1 MDGSGR
7 FWWHG
12 RITVLVPEFLHAIEP
27 KPEIVPVVGSDVL
40 LVQFVEGRVN
50 HPESDLFIHLE
61 SGIYLSRS
69 KVVCITPTDWFVQR
83 TPKEA
88 SLGAA

>member
-1 MDGSGR
+1 MKYMVIFTTGDRILLGEEVGR
-7 FWWHG
+7 
-12 RITVLVPEFLHAIEP
+12 
-27 KPEIVPVVGSDVL
+27 DL